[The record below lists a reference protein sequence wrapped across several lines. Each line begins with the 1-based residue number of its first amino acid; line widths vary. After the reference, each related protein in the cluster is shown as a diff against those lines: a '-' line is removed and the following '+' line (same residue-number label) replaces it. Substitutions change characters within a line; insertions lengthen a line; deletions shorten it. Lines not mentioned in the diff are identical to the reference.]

1 MLTNKKWMM
10 ALGLF
15 VVILMLVDLYF
26 VFFYAPPEKYMGHV
40 QKIMYFHIS
49 SAWVAFISFFI
60 VFVMS
65 IVYLIKK
72 YEICDRIAKTCA
84 EIGVL
89 FTTFVLFTGPL
100 WARPVWN
107 TWWTWDPRLT
117 TTLILWFIYVGYI
130 LLRKTTGNHITGKKV
145 AAVFG
150 IIGFLDV
157 PIIHLSV
164 KWWRSIHPS
173 EVVSGGGMSMTPE
186 MQITLI
192 VSVITFLFIGL
203 FLFSIRYKLE
213 TLLSQY
219 FDLDLKQSIQERRE
233 KLS

>member
-1 MLTNKKWMM
+1 MLTSKKTVKF
-10 ALGLF
+10 LSY
-15 VVILMLVDLYF
+15 LVAIVLLIDLYF
-26 VFFYAPPEKYMGHV
+26 IFFYAPPEKFMGDV

-49 SAWVAFISFFI
+49 SAWVGFISFFI

-65 IVYLIKK
+65 ILYLVKK
-72 YEICDRIAKTCA
+72 YEVCDRIAITCA

-89 FTTFVLFTGPL
+89 FTTFVLLTGPL

-130 LLRKTTGNHITGKKV
+130 FLRKTTGSLSTGKKV
-145 AAVFG
+145 AAIFG
-150 IIGFLDV
+150 IVGFLDV
-157 PIIHLSV
+157 PIVHLSV

-173 EVVSGGGMSMTPE
+173 DVVSESGFNMTFE

-192 VSVITFLFIGL
+192 ISIITFLIIGL
-203 FLFSIRYKLE
+203 FLFSLRYKLE
-213 TLLSQY
+213 SLSAKY
-219 FDLDLKQSIQERRE
+219 FDLELKESIQNRKE